1 MAKYLFEA
9 KYTVEGLKG
18 LKTEGASAREKAVAS
33 LAESVGGKLEA
44 FYIAFGDTDVYAI
57 IDFPDNSAAAA
68 AALGGR
74 RGRRSERAH
83 DRAAECQG
91 DRRRDEERRD
101 LPSARKVTR
110 ASRAQSGAT

>member
-18 LKTEGASAREKAVAS
+18 LKTEGASAREKAVGS

-68 AALGGR
+68 AALAVAEGGGASVR
-74 RGRRSERAH
+74 TVVLLSAKEIDDATKRGVIYRPPGR
-83 DRAAECQG
+83 
-91 DRRRDEERRD
+91 
-101 LPSARKVTR
+101 
-110 ASRAQSGAT
+110 